1 MPSVSPV
8 SQRATIE
15 PNWETY
21 DPVILYIC
29 KYTVEV
35 HDSFK
40 CTAADIAT
48 CYHTKD
54 LARSTFSHLT
64 VSLM

>member
-8 SQRATIE
+8 SQRATTE
-15 PNWETY
+15 PNWETN

-40 CTAADIAT
+40 CAAADISVIIL
-48 CYHTKD
+48 KIEPGV
-54 LARSTFSHLT
+54 LFLILQSP
-64 VSLM
+64 